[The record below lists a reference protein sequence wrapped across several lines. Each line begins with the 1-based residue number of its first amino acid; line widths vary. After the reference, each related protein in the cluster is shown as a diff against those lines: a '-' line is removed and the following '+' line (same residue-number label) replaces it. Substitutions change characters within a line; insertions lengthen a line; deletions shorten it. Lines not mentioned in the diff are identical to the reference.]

1 MPTSLF
7 VFCETVPCNRLLVNL
22 PMVTFMLSRLTLK
35 KMYVS
40 WFYNINSICLTSK
53 LSLNMWVWVF
63 GCVLLCF
70 CIPISI
76 TSYTHTH
83 TLAGLCS
90 GPSAGLVLPAGPWLW
105 VLEKQFN
112 SPTSVLLLGANLL
125 AVHPHHTLQIA
136 SPSHLSQPII
146 NYWWMG
152 RLTVLR
158 WWEER
163 REQASG
169 QVEEVRK
176 A

>member
-22 PMVTFMLSRLTLK
+22 SMVTFMLSRLTLK

-83 TLAGLCS
+83 TLAGLCRA
-90 GPSAGLVLPAGPWLW
+90 GPSSWP
-105 VLEKQFN
+105 
-112 SPTSVLLLGANLL
+112 L
-125 AVHPHHTLQIA
+125 AV
-136 SPSHLSQPII
+136 SPWEAIQLPNLSPPPRSQSPGSAPTPYSTNCLSISPVPA
-146 NYWWMG
+146 NYQLLMNG
-152 RLTVLR
+152 SPYCVEMVRG
-158 WWEER
+158 EER
-163 REQASG
+163 AGFRASWG
-169 QVEEVRK
+169 GEESI
-176 A
+176 ADWC